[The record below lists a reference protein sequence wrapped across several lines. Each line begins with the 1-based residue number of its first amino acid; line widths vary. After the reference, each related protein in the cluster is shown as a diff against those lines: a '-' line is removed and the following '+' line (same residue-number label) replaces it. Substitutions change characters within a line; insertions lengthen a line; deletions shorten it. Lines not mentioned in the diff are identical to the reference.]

1 MLSPENYIR
10 QKARTLPIHECWIN
24 SDWDEGRMAY
34 IIIARKHTNGNF
46 TVGTYLVDLNCLGV
60 KDAYHY
66 FNISDV
72 EYNEIISRTKSNQE
86 IKLVSYPLVHNII
99 YAGIEFAE
107 KYGFKPHKDYT
118 SVTKYILEEDT
129 EEIEFIDIECGENG
143 KPSYIRGPFDNDAR
157 TGQIIRQLEKTAG
170 KGNFDFIL
178 HEEDFSE
185 SDFFDEQF
193 LNEASVIKE
202 KKYGDLPF
210 HKKIKLLRELIG
222 KKDDLSSDE
231 VYDLA
236 YLISTAYKELIDYD
250 KAERLYENQIEMI
263 QEYEVTD
270 EFSDELLGI
279 EPDSNINRE
288 EWEDKFWKLFHLLFS
303 NPKKALKK
311 LHKLEKQM
319 PDNPAIHFLIIKA
332 KMADM
337 SEDSFKLSEDYYNLH
352 PDYPLLRMFRMTEE
366 WIKSGIY
373 QPTELYEQ
381 GTGLYF
387 KNRDSLHEIELFFY
401 IMSLLTFAFSSGSLE
416 QLEMIDWIN
425 NDLELSEFIYEII
438 SFSITQMKMNII
450 LSYE

>member
-185 SDFFDEQF
+185 SDFFDE
-193 LNEASVIKE
+193 
-202 KKYGDLPF
+202 
-210 HKKIKLLRELIG
+210 
-222 KKDDLSSDE
+222 
-231 VYDLA
+231 
-236 YLISTAYKELIDYD
+236 
-250 KAERLYENQIEMI
+250 
-263 QEYEVTD
+263 
-270 EFSDELLGI
+270 
-279 EPDSNINRE
+279 
-288 EWEDKFWKLFHLLFS
+288 
-303 NPKKALKK
+303 
-311 LHKLEKQM
+311 
-319 PDNPAIHFLIIKA
+319 
-332 KMADM
+332 
-337 SEDSFKLSEDYYNLH
+337 
-352 PDYPLLRMFRMTEE
+352 
-366 WIKSGIY
+366 
-373 QPTELYEQ
+373 
-381 GTGLYF
+381 
-387 KNRDSLHEIELFFY
+387 
-401 IMSLLTFAFSSGSLE
+401 
-416 QLEMIDWIN
+416 
-425 NDLELSEFIYEII
+425 
-438 SFSITQMKMNII
+438 
-450 LSYE
+450 